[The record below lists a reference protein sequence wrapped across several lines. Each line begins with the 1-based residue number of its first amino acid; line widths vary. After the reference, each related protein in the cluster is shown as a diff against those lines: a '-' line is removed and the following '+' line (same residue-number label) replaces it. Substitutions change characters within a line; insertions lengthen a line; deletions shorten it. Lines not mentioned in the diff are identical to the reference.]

1 MASRMERYYK
11 DELINSGRSTK
22 NKDLYKQIEDLD
34 NYSNMENSNK
44 YTNIEGVATIEK
56 ENEIDI
62 SKVRELISNRES
74 YNKHRQFRDFIP
86 EEEAVEEIVD
96 EVEEETK
103 TYDINDILSRAKEEK
118 VVVEEPQTHRSLN
131 NAQYDFLKT
140 LNIKG
145 KENDIESRQ
154 EEKQIQQPTIVAPNK
169 KIEEID
175 NLVEEMSDV
184 NENIEMT
191 DDDIGLLDDLK
202 SNTMVGDAS
211 SIKKIIEEEKQ
222 NKVDDTTTMEIDK
235 SFYTSSMG
243 FKKGDFAELKNK
255 TKKPKK
261 SKKIII
267 ISIVVILLLIIGTAL
282 FFILK

>member
-11 DELINSGRSTK
+11 DELISSGRSTK

-62 SKVRELISNRES
+62 SKVRELIENREG
-74 YNKHRQFRDFIP
+74 YKRRRQFRDFIP
-86 EEEAVEEIVD
+86 EEEAIEEVVD

-118 VVVEEPQTHRSLN
+118 IVQEEPQIHRSLN

-145 KENDIESRQ
+145 KENDIEPMQ
-154 EEKQIQQPTIVAPNK
+154 EEKQQQQNIVSSK

-175 NLVEEMSDV
+175 ELVEKISDV
-184 NENIEMT
+184 NEET

-243 FKKGDFAELKNK
+243 FTKGDFNELENKNHK
-255 TKKPKK
+255 VKKGNKF
-261 SKKIII
+261 IIL
-267 ISIVVILLLIIGTAL
+267 IVIILLLILGTIL

>member
-34 NYSNMENSNK
+34 NYSGMENSNK

-62 SKVRELISNRES
+62 SKVRELIENREG
-74 YNKHRQFRDFIP
+74 YKRRRQFRDFIP
-86 EEEAVEEIVD
+86 EEEAIEEVVD

-118 VVVEEPQTHRSLN
+118 IVQEEPQIHRSLN

-145 KENDIESRQ
+145 KENDIEPMQ
-154 EEKQIQQPTIVAPNK
+154 EEKQQQQNIVSSK

-175 NLVEEMSDV
+175 ELVEKISDV
-184 NENIEMT
+184 NEET

-243 FKKGDFAELKNK
+243 FTKGDFNELEDKNHK
-255 TKKPKK
+255 VKKGNKF
-261 SKKIII
+261 IIL
-267 ISIVVILLLIIGTAL
+267 IVIILLLILGTIL